1 MTRKEFDEKK
11 LELHKEHLEKSME
24 IDLQIEKLNLWH
36 ASERKRI
43 GTEVKQDDREGEM
56 KYLEMRYQ
64 FRLGAL
70 MASKGNED
78 RHYSSLK
85 HELGREYSASV
96 APSKTKHLQVAHKLC
111 RHLKREV
118 AEFLNDKNGIVLKDL
133 RFAELDGNIM
143 FYLTIG
149 KE

>member
-11 LELHKEHLEKSME
+11 LELHKEYLEKAME

-36 ASERKRI
+36 ASERERI
-43 GTEVKQDDREGEM
+43 GTEVKQNDREGEM
-56 KYLEMRYQ
+56 KHLEMRYQ

-70 MASKGNED
+70 MARKSNEAG
-78 RHYSSLK
+78 RYSSLK

-96 APSKTKHLQVAHKLC
+96 APSKTKHLQVAHKLY
-111 RHLKREV
+111 RHLQHDV
-118 AEFLNDKNGIVLKDL
+118 AEFLDDKNGIALKDIQ
-133 RFAELDGNIM
+133 FVELDGDVT
-143 FYLTIG
+143 FYITIG